1 MTRSECE
8 MNYVRTRIILGFAT
22 LACLT
27 FLFPDL
33 GHAQNRRN
41 ERRAQQLSSE
51 GDKLFRQK
59 NYRNAIDQ
67 YAQAIVLA
75 PNSPNPRFWKG
86 LAHFYLDEY
95 EMALPDLNAAI
106 DKGYS
111 KPLDVYLVR
120 WRIHFVKKDFDRALS
135 DVRSGLQIDGD
146 NQDFLLALGDISFD
160 REAHTEAVDAYGRYV
175 LRNPGNA
182 EVHFRLAQSHAKL
195 GNVDAQIASAEESIR
210 RGTRSLADAHILVG
224 DGYTLKMMYAE
235 AVPAYER
242 AVTARPDVY
251 VTYQKLAEGYRA
263 LAQFEKAIETA
274 RRALR
279 LFPTNGLIYT
289 DISWY
294 YSLADRHQDAVDAAQ
309 AGIRYNPELYM
320 PYTNLCRA
328 YNDLKRHDLSIPA
341 CNSALK
347 LRPDDGESLFYLSR
361 ANRALNRNAEANR
374 LTKRAVAGLEDAARL
389 NPTYSD
395 IHYLLGGA
403 YYDDGQMEKSLASYK
418 RSLELSPNFVKALF
432 NVGIAYL
439 NEGKKDAALEYHR
452 RLAAISPKYAGMLKS
467 EIDSTK

>member
-1 MTRSECE
+1 
-8 MNYVRTRIILGFAT
+8 MNYVRSKIVLS
-22 LACLT
+22 LAVLASVIV
-27 FLFPDL
+27 LFPDL
-33 GHAQNRRN
+33 AQAQNRRN

-75 PNSPNPRFWKG
+75 PKSPNPRFWKG
-86 LAHFYLDEY
+86 LAHFYLDEH
-95 EMALPDLNAAI
+95 EMALPDLNAAMER
-106 DKGYS
+106 GYN

-120 WRIHFVKKDFDRALS
+120 WRIYFGKKDFDSALS
-135 DVRSGLQIDGD
+135 DVRSGLQLDAN
-146 NQDFLLALGDISFD
+146 NQDFLLALGDISFGK
-160 REAHTEAVDAYGRYV
+160 EAFKDAVDAYAGYV
-175 LRNPGNA
+175 QRNPGNA
-182 EVHFRLAQSHAKL
+182 DVHFRLAQSHAQL
-195 GNVDAQIASAEESIR
+195 GNVDLQIASAEEAIR

-224 DGYTLKMMYAE
+224 DGYTLKMMYTE

-251 VTYQKLAEGYRA
+251 LTYQKLAEGYRA

-309 AGIRYNPELYM
+309 AGIRYNPEMYM

-328 YNDLKRHDLSIPA
+328 YNDLKRHDLAIAA

-347 LRPDDGESLFYLSR
+347 LRPDDGESFFYLSR
-361 ANRALNRNAEANR
+361 ANRALNKNAEAIR
-374 LTKRAVAGLEDAARL
+374 FTKRAVAGLEEAVRL

-395 IHYLLGGA
+395 MHYLLGGA
-403 YYDDGQMEKSLASYK
+403 YYDDGQTEKSLASYK

-439 NEGKKDAALEYHR
+439 SEGKKDIALEYHR
-452 RLAAISPKYAGMLKS
+452 RLAAISPKYAGMLKA
-467 EIDSTK
+467 EIDSAR